1 MLGMMN
7 NWIYDKNPVEGVLF
21 EAPLKALKEDLASGV
36 PVFQNLIK
44 KYFVNNQHRVT
55 VEMKPDLE
63 LEEKQRLEEESRLAR
78 AKESMSEQQVK
89 QLNPPLQVT
98 HTLCGNATLKVT
110 GN

>member
-1 MLGMMN
+1 M
-7 NWIYDKNPVEGVLF
+7 F
-21 EAPLKALKEDLASGV
+21 EAPLKALKEDLATGV

-78 AKESMSEQQVK
+78 AKERMSEQQVK
-89 QLNPPLQVT
+89 QLNPLLHVARTPVGEL
-98 HTLCGNATLKVT
+98 LN
-110 GN
+110 

>member
-44 KYFVNNQHRVT
+44 KYFVSNQHRVT

-78 AKESMSEQQVK
+78 AKESMSEQQV
-89 QLNPPLQVT
+89 QLHCTWLIHSVE
-98 HTLCGNATLKVT
+98 
-110 GN
+110 

>member
-21 EAPLKALKEDLASGV
+21 EAPLKALKDDLASGV

-44 KYFVNNQHRVT
+44 KYFVSNQHRVT

-63 LEEKQRLEEESRLAR
+63 LEEKQRIEEESRLAR
-78 AKESMSEQQVK
+78 AKDSMNEQQV
-89 QLNPPLQVT
+89 NV
-98 HTLCGNATLKVT
+98 N
-110 GN
+110 